1 MTSLGPVT
9 YEDIRWEP
17 RGRRYAGAAMPR
29 DGTYHAVVPADIAD
43 LVLDVPPSALAEA
56 EAASREVTRF
66 DAELGGEIAPLAAV
80 LPGGL
85 RCRRPQGHHV

>member
-1 MTSLGPVT
+1 
-9 YEDIRWEP
+9 
-17 RGRRYAGAAMPR
+17 MPR

-66 DAELGGEIAPLAAV
+66 DAELGGEIAPW
-80 LPGGL
+80 P
-85 RCRRPQGHHV
+85 RCYREVSDADVPRGTMCNTGPSHTDITVT